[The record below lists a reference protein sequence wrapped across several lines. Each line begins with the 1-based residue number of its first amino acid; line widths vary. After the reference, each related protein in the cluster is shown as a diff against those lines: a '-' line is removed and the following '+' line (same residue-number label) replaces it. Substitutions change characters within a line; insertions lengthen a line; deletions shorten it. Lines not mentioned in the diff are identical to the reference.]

1 VTIGPDQVGIAR
13 LPADFDRWDELLAL
27 ILDAFA
33 YMDGI
38 IHPPSSARLLTPEN
52 LAAKAGSET
61 VFLATAGEKLL
72 GCVFVAEKP
81 DHFYV
86 GKLAVAP
93 VAQGAG
99 IGKRLLG
106 AVEQFAR
113 ECGKPILE
121 LQTRIELTGN
131 QKAFGRLGF
140 VETARTTHE
149 GFDRPT
155 SITMRK
161 MLG

>member
-1 VTIGPDQVGIAR
+1 VTIAPTQVSIVR
-13 LPADFDRWDELLAL
+13 LPADFDRWNELLAL
-27 ILDAFA
+27 ILEAFA

-38 IHPPSSARLLTPEN
+38 IDPPSSAHRLTPEN
-52 LAAKAGSET
+52 LAAKADSET
-61 VFLATAGEKLL
+61 VFLATAGEVLL

-93 VAQGAG
+93 AQGAG

-113 ECGKPILE
+113 ESGKPILE
-121 LQTRIELTGN
+121 LQTRVELSGN

-140 VETARTTHE
+140 VEAARTAHE